1 LQLRGVP
8 NPLRLQ
14 LQQEGASALCDQLQQ
29 QLDQLGDCM
38 DLLSCSSGLV
48 NRDNSSVSK
57 DPARVALITKALKLY
72 GQLLKG
78 LGCSGCHVCLGDYL
92 QHRREIEAREAEE
105 REQQRQQALRLQ
117 EKRRLELLAQRGAD
131 DPHDDWQQQQQRM
144 PDEVLAA
151 MQGLRVGSSSSGGG
165 SSSHQQQRQPHPRR
179 SRSGQQY
186 DATVVDGLLAGRG
199 HDRRQA
205 SAPLGVPALV
215 QHPSHRQ
222 QQKQQGSGVH
232 TTDLGH
238 QLGIAQQRVK
248 VAVTSRSQ
256 SDGSS
261 LHEAPVGSRLAA
273 SALAGLVADLG
284 SSRKANGHVNSSSG
298 SQQWQAYAE
307 QH

>member
-1 LQLRGVP
+1 VLQLRGVP
-8 NPLRLQ
+8 NPLRPQ
-14 LQQEGASALCDQLQQ
+14 LQQDVAAALCYQLQQ

-38 DLLSCSSGLV
+38 DLLACSSGLV

-57 DPARVALITKALKLY
+57 DPARVALIARALDLY
-72 GQLLKG
+72 RQLLQG
-78 LGCSGCHVCLGDYL
+78 LECSGCHVCLGDYL

-105 REQQRQQALRLQ
+105 REQQRQQMLRQQ
-117 EKRRLELLAQRGAD
+117 EERRRELLALRCAEDLNG
-131 DPHDDWQQQQQRM
+131 DWQQQQQM
-144 PDEVLAA
+144 PEEVLAA

-232 TTDLGH
+232 TIDLGH